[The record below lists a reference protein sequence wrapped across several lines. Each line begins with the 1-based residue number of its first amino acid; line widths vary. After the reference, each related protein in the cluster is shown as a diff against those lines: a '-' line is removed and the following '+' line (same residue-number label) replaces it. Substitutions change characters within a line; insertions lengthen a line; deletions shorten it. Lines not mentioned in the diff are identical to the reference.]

1 MSPAEINLLL
11 ADLIL
16 VVHVLFVL
24 FAVLGFLLIVFGRF
38 AGWSWIYNG
47 VFRILHLVAI
57 GFVVIQAWL
66 GRLCPLTVWEN
77 ALRSRAG
84 QGAYE
89 ESFIQHWLQRLLYYD
104 FEPWVFIVI
113 YTVFGVLIL
122 AATMIDREKIGRPRD
137 KLARRNQD
145 R

>member
-1 MSPAEINLLL
+1 MSQVDINLLL

-16 VVHVLFVL
+16 IAHVLFVL
-24 FAVLGFLLIVFGRF
+24 FAVFGFLLIVFGRF
-38 AGWSWIYNG
+38 VGWTWIYNRTL
-47 VFRILHLVAI
+47 RILHLLAI
-57 GFVVIQAWL
+57 TFVVLQAWL

-77 ALRSRAG
+77 ALRFRAG

-104 FEPWVFIVI
+104 AEPWVFGMV
-113 YTVFGVLIL
+113 YTVFGVFVF
-122 AATMIDREKIGRPRD
+122 AATMIDWGKIGRPRD